1 MEEQAQGSRYRRV
14 TKLIATIGLQASG
27 KTTWARDWVAEDPI
41 NRVRVERDVL
51 REMLGFGFVKEN
63 EKFVLDL
70 RNNLIESALKCGK
83 SVVVSDTNFPWRT
96 IRELR
101 SIAQTNGAEFE
112 VQDFTAVSVDIC
124 IGRDAS
130 RDPYPS
136 GRSPVGK
143 KVIIDFYNRYL
154 KGKPYPYPLPP
165 EESETVWEPYI
176 EDPVLPVAVVVD
188 IDGTLTSDMNGRSPY
203 DWGRVDEDTPRF
215 SVVDL
220 TVALSNQGSVEII
233 LMSGRDSAARQKTE
247 AWLQEN
253 DVRYGQLHMRA
264 EGDNRRDDLVKYELF
279 NEHIRDKYRVWFV
292 LDDRDQVVK
301 MWRDLGLDCFQVN
314 YGNF

>member
-1 MEEQAQGSRYRRV
+1 MVE
-14 TKLIATIGLQASG
+14 LIATIGLQASG
-27 KTTWARDWVAEDPI
+27 KTTWARNWVAQDPV
-41 NRVRVERDVL
+41 NRVRVERDEL
-51 REMLGFGFVKEN
+51 REMLGFGFVKQN
-63 EKFVLDL
+63 EKLILDL
-70 RNNLIESALKCGK
+70 RNNMVENALKCGK

-96 IRELR
+96 LRELR
-101 SIAQTNGAEFE
+101 SIAVANGAEFR
-112 VQDFTAVSVDIC
+112 VQDFTNVPVQDC
-124 IGRDAS
+124 IRRDAS
-130 RDPYPS
+130 RDPYLCD
-136 GRSPVGK
+136 RSPVGAE
-143 KVIIDFYNRYL
+143 VITDFYNRYL

-176 EDPVLPVAVVVD
+176 EDPALPVAVVVD

-203 DWGRVDEDTPRF
+203 DWGKVDGDTPRF

-220 TVALSNQGSVEII
+220 LGFLSQDEELEVI
-233 LMSGRDSAARQKTE
+233 LMSGRDSAARQETE

-253 DVRYGQLHMRA
+253 DVRYDQLHMRA

-279 NEHIRDKYRVWFV
+279 NEHIRDQYRVWFV

>member
-1 MEEQAQGSRYRRV
+1 MK
-14 TKLIATIGLQASG
+14 KLIATIGLQASG

-70 RNNLIESALKCGK
+70 RNNLIENALKCGK

-101 SIAQTNGAEFE
+101 SIARTNGAEFE
-112 VQDFTAVSVDIC
+112 VQDFTHTPVAECILRDHYRRNSV
-124 IGRDAS
+124 GE
-130 RDPYPS
+130 
-136 GRSPVGK
+136 
-143 KVIIDFYNRYL
+143 KVITDFYNRYL

-165 EESETVWEPYI
+165 EETERVWEPYI
-176 EDPVLPVAVVVD
+176 EDPALPVAVIVD

-203 DWGRVDEDTPRF
+203 DWGGVGGDTPRF

-220 TVALSNQGSVEII
+220 LGFLSQDEELEVI
-233 LMSGRDSAARQKTE
+233 LMSGRDGAARQGTE
-247 AWLQEN
+247 KWLAEN
-253 DVRYGQLHMRA
+253 EIRYDQLHMRA

-279 NEHIRDKYRVWFV
+279 NKHVRDQYRVWFV

-301 MWRDLGLDCFQVN
+301 MWRELGLDCFQVN